1 MYISYCEMSIIVCN
15 SYRSQELNN
24 FFLLFQNELFLF
36 SNVLSRYIYRSFL
49 LNKAKLF
56 FLYFYNA
63 KNKIIIYN
71 LRVFLISV
79 LYALVQSEIN
89 SYLSI
94 SLVLRY
100 LYFFLN
106 TLISIYKI
114 SFFYLIHLFN
124 FFSFTKVYMY
134 YLFFS
139 LFNRNNGFGLPRK
152 KHYETILRSPHGH
165 KKSKEKFVKILYR
178 RGLRNPSFFVTS
190 SNILMNELFT
200 RKKGVLVIHKYSI
213 PVS

>member
-1 MYISYCEMSIIVCN
+1 MYISYREMSIIVCN

-79 LYALVQSEIN
+79 LYASVQSEIN

-152 KHYETILRSPHGH
+152 KY
-165 KKSKEKFVKILYR
+165 K
-178 RGLRNPSFFVTS
+178 
-190 SNILMNELFT
+190 
-200 RKKGVLVIHKYSI
+200 
-213 PVS
+213 